1 MMSECSKIKQKWRD
15 VRRDGNLGAPTPP
28 TWRDELFELE
38 KILCAKERGFVNL
51 ACKAKKNKWFLPY
64 LLWNTYH
71 E

>member
-38 KILCAKERGFVNL
+38 KILCAKKEVL
-51 ACKAKKNKWFLPY
+51 
-64 LLWNTYH
+64 
-71 E
+71 